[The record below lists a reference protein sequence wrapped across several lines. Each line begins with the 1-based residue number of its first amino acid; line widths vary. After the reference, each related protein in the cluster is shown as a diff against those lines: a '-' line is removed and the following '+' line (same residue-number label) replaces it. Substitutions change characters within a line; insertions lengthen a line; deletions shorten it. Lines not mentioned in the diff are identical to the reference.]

1 MNTGIVSPINLST
14 KREGL
19 LAVKFSIR
27 KKLIV
32 VFTSVILTLILFVSI
47 FIGFQIRKSN
57 SSSFQK
63 TISREMKL
71 AESGIRIF
79 FDNTSKMLNTLS
91 EHPYVRAAD
100 ESIHSYRKD
109 TKSVTSSDIIRS
121 DTEAKIAQLFKT
133 IDIGFPDYLE
143 VYMGTKWSGFV
154 SSFEGEMS
162 AGYDPCDRIWYRTG
176 TDAQGQ
182 VAITDA
188 FYSVDLDAVSIGLV
202 KSVYADD
209 SRTFIG
215 NIAIELTLGTLT
227 DMISIFQIGTTGYVL
242 LMQNDGTILAD
253 PIHPEYNFKKITD
266 TDLPNPQQFMNLT
279 EENIKIKKD
288 GENWLAQIYTIRNP
302 DWKLIA
308 FVKEA
313 EVLSEYYIILRS
325 MIVIGIIL
333 LAIFIAIPSSL
344 ALRIIR
350 PIKHIIEILTRL
362 AQNDYTGRLAV
373 SGNDEFALLS
383 EHFNSTVAQVRGSI
397 TSITKDTGTMRDMV
411 ETLAA
416 NMEET
421 ASAVNEIHGNI
432 DEVRHQAQAQS
443 GSVTKTAVTIEHIN
457 EKLNRLV
464 TGIET
469 QAEHITQSLG
479 TITHIA
485 ENIAQI
491 TQTLEQNNEFI
502 KTVYGK
508 TRDGKED
515 AQASN
520 TVIAQ
525 IAEKSESLLEA
536 SQIIQ
541 NIASQTN
548 LLAMNA
554 AIEAAHAGESGK
566 GFAVVA
572 DEIRKLAEESNTQGK
587 HIGIVIREST
597 DIIGRLTEVGRATE
611 TAFTE
616 VSDFISKIAE
626 KEDSIVQLMHEQDA
640 NGRQMLDAMKKING
654 ITGDIKTGSA
664 EMIVGGTQI
673 EREMQELTAITRK
686 TTDRINEIASGAVQ
700 INSSIQDIRIISQN
714 SKNSIENLAAEVSKF
729 KI

>member
-1 MNTGIVSPINLST
+1 
-14 KREGL
+14 
-19 LAVKFSIR
+19 
-27 KKLIV
+27 
-32 VFTSVILTLILFVSI
+32 
-47 FIGFQIRKSN
+47 
-57 SSSFQK
+57 
-63 TISREMKL
+63 
-71 AESGIRIF
+71 
-79 FDNTSKMLNTLS
+79 MLQHAPLCTRARRNFCARV
-91 EHPYVRAAD
+91 PAAPDRAAD
-100 ESIHSYRKD
+100 RKA
-109 TKSVTSSDIIRS
+109 VRN
-121 DTEAKIAQLFKT
+121 AQFK
-133 IDIGFPDYLE
+133 
-143 VYMGTKWSGFV
+143 
-154 SSFEGEMS
+154 
-162 AGYDPCDRIWYRTG
+162 
-176 TDAQGQ
+176 
-182 VAITDA
+182 
-188 FYSVDLDAVSIGLV
+188 
-202 KSVYADD
+202 
-209 SRTFIG
+209 
-215 NIAIELTLGTLT
+215 
-227 DMISIFQIGTTGYVL
+227 
-242 LMQNDGTILAD
+242 
-253 PIHPEYNFKKITD
+253 
-266 TDLPNPQQFMNLT
+266 
-279 EENIKIKKD
+279 
-288 GENWLAQIYTIRNP
+288 
-302 DWKLIA
+302 
-308 FVKEA
+308 
-313 EVLSEYYIILRS
+313 
-325 MIVIGIIL
+325 
-333 LAIFIAIPSSL
+333 
-344 ALRIIR
+344 
-350 PIKHIIEILTRL
+350 
-362 AQNDYTGRLAV
+362 
-373 SGNDEFALLS
+373 
-383 EHFNSTVAQVRGSI
+383 
-397 TSITKDTGTMRDMV
+397 RDMV

-640 NGRQMLDAMKKING
+640 NGRQVLDAMKKING

-673 EREMQELTAITRK
+673 EREIQELTAITRK